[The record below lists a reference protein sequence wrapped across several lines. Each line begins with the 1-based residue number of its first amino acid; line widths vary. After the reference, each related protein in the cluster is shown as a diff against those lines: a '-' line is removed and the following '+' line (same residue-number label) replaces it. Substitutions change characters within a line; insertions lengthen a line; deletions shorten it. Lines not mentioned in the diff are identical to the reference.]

1 MCIGYNFLQKDSERN
16 MINFDWSVTMIDP
29 CDAIYL
35 ILTLH
40 CQGFYVVDKAP
51 ALRKLLKKVD
61 GKTCS
66 ITDNKLP

>member
-1 MCIGYNFLQKDSERN
+1 

-51 ALRKLLKKVD
+51 ALRKLLKKWM
-61 GKTCS
+61 GKPAPLLTTS
-66 ITDNKLP
+66 YPEEW